1 MIKSLKYKVS
11 LTFDFWTSLTNKPYI
26 VVTAHFVNNEG
37 QLISIVVEF
46 DLIPY
51 PHKSEQVLLKIT
63 QIFSDYSLKDKIISI
78 TTDNDTTNTKCIR
91 LLKQCHEEYKDIL
104 HVRCLAHVLNLVVK
118 KGLDEAD
125 STISTVS
132 KLVKFV
138 TLSPKRK
145 QTYEECCVSLNVKK
159 LDLIKDVPTRWNSTF
174 LMLERAFSM
183 KTVLDFMCSEKIEFN
198 EYAIQDWNNVKLLID
213 FLQPFYEATVMLSI
227 HEYPSIYYVIPV
239 IDSLLD
245 HMQQFQNVN
254 LLKNSVNAMIAK
266 LNEYSSLIKTDL
278 AEIATILDPRLN
290 NNYFMNKSNTE
301 PLRKL
306 KQIYQNEY
314 YASPSREERIEN
326 QEPEI
331 QTRK

>member
-1 MIKSLKYKVS
+1 
-11 LTFDFWTSLTNKPYI
+11 
-26 VVTAHFVNNEG
+26 
-37 QLISIVVEF
+37 
-46 DLIPY
+46 
-51 PHKSEQVLLKIT
+51 
-63 QIFSDYSLKDKIISI
+63 
-78 TTDNDTTNTKCIR
+78 
-91 LLKQCHEEYKDIL
+91 
-104 HVRCLAHVLNLVVK
+104 
-118 KGLDEAD
+118 
-125 STISTVS
+125 
-132 KLVKFV
+132 
-138 TLSPKRK
+138 
-145 QTYEECCVSLNVKK
+145 
-159 LDLIKDVPTRWNSTF
+159 
-174 LMLERAFSM
+174 MLERAFSM